1 MYRKSDANQLKFED
15 FYLPF
20 GGKLS
25 SDNRWIILARQIPW
39 DDLEKTYGRQFCDD
53 NGSPAKSARIAL
65 GALII
70 KERLVTT
77 DRETVEQ
84 IRIECAG
91 FCTSTCQKR
100 GF

>member
-1 MYRKSDANQLKFED
+1 MYRTAYSDQLSFEN

-25 SDNRWIILARQIPW
+25 GDNRWVKLADLIPW
-39 DDLEKTYGRQFCDD
+39 KKLESDYAKQFSEDI
-53 NGSPAKSARIAL
+53 GAPAKPFRVAL

-70 KERLVTT
+70 KERLGTS

-84 IRIECAG
+84 IRENP
-91 FCTSTCQKR
+91 
-100 GF
+100 